1 MELLEEIRTEGPQ
14 ESFAHGDY
22 LSKIGHL
29 DGRMRMS
36 GFILTQKFAPCHTQ
50 KGNSET
56 HRAYGFEMGPHC
68 TALLPASS
76 QLGAFD
82 PEECKGWLNPF
93 KQIVFP

>member
-1 MELLEEIRTEGPQ
+1 MQNENVRIYINSLESLLHATHKREI
-14 ESFAHGDY
+14 
-22 LSKIGHL
+22 
-29 DGRMRMS
+29 
-36 GFILTQKFAPCHTQ
+36 
-50 KGNSET
+50 ET